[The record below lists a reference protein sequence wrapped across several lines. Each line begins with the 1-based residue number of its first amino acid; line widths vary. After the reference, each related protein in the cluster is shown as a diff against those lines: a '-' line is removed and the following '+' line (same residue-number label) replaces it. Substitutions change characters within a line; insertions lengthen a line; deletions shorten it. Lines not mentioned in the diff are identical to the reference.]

1 MILYINGDEHSA
13 AAEAAAPYATA
24 EENFDLWWMGD
35 VPNPENVKV
44 SFGTVL
50 AHVLKARLTIEAK
63 RNQSNDDIIAATKKF
78 FGTNAVNEEVVAII
92 GMPKLDAKQFQEFS
106 QYLKNI
112 DVKHIIYPV
121 SDYVEWLTSKGF
133 KPNKNG
139 YFDSSAHKA
148 WAGNLIKP
156 LTHIL

>member
-13 AAEAAAPYATA
+13 AAEAAVPYISA
-24 EENFDLWWMGD
+24 EDNFDLWWMGD
-35 VPNPENVKV
+35 AANPENVKV
-44 SFGTVL
+44 SFGNIL

-63 RNQSNDDIIAATKKF
+63 RGQTNEQIIAATKKF
-78 FGTNAVNEEVVAII
+78 FGANAVREQVVAII
-92 GMPKLDAKQFQEFS
+92 GMPTLDHEQYKEFS

-112 DVKHIIYPV
+112 DVKHIIYPM

-133 KPNKNG
+133 KPNDNG

-156 LTHIL
+156 LTQIL

>member
-13 AAEAAAPYATA
+13 AAEAATPYIDA
-24 EENFDLWWMGD
+24 EENFDLWWMGEA
-35 VPNPENVKV
+35 PNPENVKV
-44 SFGTVL
+44 SFGNVL
-50 AHVLKARLTIEAK
+50 SHVLKARLTIEAK
-63 RNQSNDDIIAATKKF
+63 RGQTNEQIIAATKKF
-78 FGTNAVNEEVVAII
+78 FGANAGREQCVAII
-92 GMPKLDAKQFQEFS
+92 AMPTIDLEQFKEFS

-121 SDYVEWLTSKGF
+121 ADYVEWLGSKGF
-133 KPNKNG
+133 KPNANG

-156 LTHIL
+156 LTQIL

>member
-13 AAEAAAPYATA
+13 AAEAAVPYVNA

-35 VPNPENVKV
+35 TPNPENVKV
-44 SFGTVL
+44 SFGNVL

-63 RNQSNDDIIAATKKF
+63 RGQTNEQIIAATKKF
-78 FGTNAVNEEVVAII
+78 FGANAIREQVVAII
-92 GMPKLDAKQFQEFS
+92 SLPFLDHDQFSEFG

-112 DVKHIIYPV
+112 DVKHIIYPT
-121 SDYVEWLTSKGF
+121 SDYVEWLESKGF
-133 KPNKNG
+133 KPNANG
-139 YFDSSAHKA
+139 YFDSAAHKA

-156 LTHIL
+156 LTQIL

>member
-13 AAEAAAPYATA
+13 AAEAAVPYVNA

-35 VPNPENVKV
+35 APNPENVKV
-44 SFGTVL
+44 SFGNVL

-63 RNQSNDDIIAATKKF
+63 RNQTNEQIIQATKKF
-78 FGTNAVNEEVVAII
+78 FGANASREQCVAII
-92 GMPKLDAKQFQEFS
+92 SMPNIDSDQFNALS

-121 SDYVEWLTSKGF
+121 SDYITWLTEKGF
-133 KPNKNG
+133 KPNANG

-148 WAGNLIKP
+148 WAANLIKP